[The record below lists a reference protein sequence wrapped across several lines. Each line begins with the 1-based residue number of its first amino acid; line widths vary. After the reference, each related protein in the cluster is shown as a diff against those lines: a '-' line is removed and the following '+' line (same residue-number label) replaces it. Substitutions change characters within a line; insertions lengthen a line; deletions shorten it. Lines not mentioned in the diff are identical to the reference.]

1 MTAASLQLHKGTNN
15 MARSNS
21 ALRRKRWLAAVLA
34 VLIGLGPLAT
44 PAYAA
49 VTALA
54 DQPLNVQNG
63 SKPNILLTVD
73 DSTSML
79 FDFLPDTVIGK
90 YCRDITGSMNANC
103 GDPGQNI
110 DITSLSRGKYV
121 TPGYIFQQYGVP
133 FVGYNGAYSVSGP
146 GAGCTFAS
154 LGGTTCFGGVD
165 PGPLPGLER
174 YPNPPG
180 PPPAKSPK
188 AGQEYEYW
196 TLWPAPVHNS
206 EFNHIYYNPRL
217 TYDPP
222 LHADGSP
229 FPQMKRPIRPAGR
242 TYRRPWASSVQYVDL
257 TANVTVGIGATRLEH
272 RS

>member
-1 MTAASLQLHKGTNN
+1 
-15 MARSNS
+15 MARSNF
-21 ALRRKRWLAAVLA
+21 ALRCKRWLAAVLA

-63 SKPNILLTVD
+63 SKSNILLTVD

-196 TLWPAPVHNS
+196 TLWPAPVRVV
-206 EFNHIYYNPRL
+206 PG
-217 TYDPP
+217 TYA
-222 LHADGSP
+222 LRKSL
-229 FPQMKRPIRPAGR
+229 PA
-242 TYRRPWASSVQYVDL
+242 
-257 TANVTVGIGATRLEH
+257 
-272 RS
+272 